1 MKQEQMQDKA
11 KALFPDEQQYRMC
24 NEMVQFWINYT
35 HDNPELMLG
44 THLRAFAVCSAL
56 AMRLCDLKDDEYP
69 DAMNT
74 FNELVKQVFDNAE
87 ENIKAA
93 TLQ

>member
-1 MKQEQMQDKA
+1 MELDQESRA
-11 KALFPDEQQYRMC
+11 KALFADEQQYRFC

-35 HDNPELMLG
+35 HANPEIMLG
-44 THLRAFAVCSAL
+44 TQMRAFGVCIAL
-56 AMRLCDLKDDEYP
+56 SMRLCELQNEEFP
-69 DAMNT
+69 DAMERL
-74 FNELVKQVFDNAE
+74 NELVKQVFDNAE